1 MMKALLVDDEFPAR
15 EELRCLLEEIGG
27 IEVVGECED
36 GEEALAFLKKT
47 PLDVIFLDIQMS
59 VKDGLTTA
67 WEILQLPHPPKIVFT
82 TGYNEYAV
90 KAFELNAVD
99 YVMKPYSKKRLEQ
112 TVKKLVELKKAEKW
126 ENGTIYDLLAKN
138 VVTHRGRLSVWA
150 HDRLIVLNTSQIIFV
165 KAEGKGKTVLYTEKG
180 NFVTGFTLKEIEEKL
195 NSSQFCRIHKSYLV
209 NLEKI
214 REVIPWF
221 NNTYVLVLEDYTEEN
236 IPVSRHYIKK
246 FNEKMGI

>member
-15 EELRCLLEEIGG
+15 GELRCLLEEIGR

-36 GEEALAFLKKT
+36 GEEALDFLKKNAI
-47 PLDVIFLDIQMS
+47 DVVFLDIQMS

-67 WEILQLPHPPKIVFT
+67 WEIIQLPHPAQIVFT

-112 TVKKLVELKKAEKW
+112 TVQKLVDLRQEKKWENSKIYELLAKKLVA
-126 ENGTIYDLLAKN
+126 NQ
-138 VVTHRGRLSVWA
+138 GRLSVWA
-150 HDRLIVLNTSQIIFV
+150 HDRLVVLTTAQILCV
-165 KAEGKGKTVLYTEKG
+165 KAEGKGKSVLYTEKG
-180 NFVTGFTLKEIEEKL
+180 NFFTGFTLKEIEEKL
-195 NSSQFCRIHKSYLV
+195 NSSQFLRTHKSYLV

-214 REVIPWF
+214 REIIPWF
-221 NNTYVLVLEDYTEEN
+221 NNTYVLVLEGYTGEN
-236 IPVSRHYIKK
+236 IPVSRHYIKE